1 MDISPPKII
10 QGGMG
15 ASISNWRLA
24 QAVSSLGQLGVIS
37 GTALDGVLTRRLQD
51 GDPEGLVRRALE
63 HFPFPGMAQRVLDA
77 FFIPGGKAKEAPY
90 RKYPMH
96 DLDGRREP
104 MELCI
109 VGNFVEVFLARQGHQ
124 NPVGINYLEKIQL
137 PHLASIYGALLA
149 GVAVVIMG
157 AGIPLT
163 IPGVMTALTKHE
175 PAEYPIYVVGTD
187 GKGET
192 VNLRFDPSQFVEDI
206 SLPEVLRR
214 PDFLP
219 IVSSDAL
226 ASILLRKANGPIDG
240 FIIEGNLAGGHNA
253 PPRGRGPL
261 SETGEPVYGS
271 RDVADL
277 AAFREMG
284 LPFWLAGSCGSAE
297 GLKMA
302 LAEGACGVQVG
313 TAFAL
318 CEESGLM
325 PEARRELIRL
335 ALAGET
341 NVFTDP
347 LASPT
352 GFPFKVVELPGSLS
366 NGAVYQQRK
375 RVCDLGILRQPYR
388 RADGTIGYRCPAEPV
403 DAYVA
408 KGGKK
413 EDTVG
418 RKCLCNALIANAGM
432 PQRLSDGSYEL
443 CLITMGDD
451 LTEVGRFCK
460 PGSLDYSA
468 ADVVRILLG
477 TSVS

>member
-1 MDISPPKII
+1 
-10 QGGMG
+10 
-15 ASISNWRLA
+15 
-24 QAVSSLGQLGVIS
+24 
-37 GTALDGVLTRRLQD
+37 
-51 GDPEGLVRRALE
+51 
-63 HFPFPGMAQRVLDA
+63 
-77 FFIPGGKAKEAPY
+77 
-90 RKYPMH
+90 
-96 DLDGRREP
+96 
-104 MELCI
+104 
-109 VGNFVEVFLARQGHQ
+109 
-124 NPVGINYLEKIQL
+124 
-137 PHLASIYGALLA
+137 
-149 GVAVVIMG
+149 
-157 AGIPLT
+157 
-163 IPGVMTALTKHE
+163 
-175 PAEYPIYVVGTD
+175 
-187 GKGET
+187 
-192 VNLRFDPSQFVEDI
+192 
-206 SLPEVLRR
+206 
-214 PDFLP
+214 
-219 IVSSDAL
+219 
-226 ASILLRKANGPIDG
+226 
-240 FIIEGNLAGGHNA
+240 
-253 PPRGRGPL
+253 L

-297 GLKMA
+297 GLKLA

-352 GFPFKVVELPGSLS
+352 GFPFKVVALPGSLS

-451 LTEVGRFCK
+451 LTEVGRFCN

-477 TSVS
+477 TSGS